1 MCQRHCPLVQVSE
14 AGEDR
19 SCPSFALASAIV
31 PRTLRYRADTETECE
46 YLGGKHKMNRANSK
60 LWAAGLLPW
69 VLCARGF
76 ADQGQAQPTQDGT
89 GPQVLQEIIVTA
101 RGWKENKQNVPI
113 SETELSGSQIANAGL
128 KNMADAIAMVPNVSI
143 VESQSSGTSFLTVRG
158 LTQVRNSEMPVAVV
172 VDGVQMTNPQQ
183 FNEELYDIQSI
194 EVLRGP
200 QGALYG
206 RNASG
211 GAILITTRQPE
222 NTPSGYV
229 DLSHGS
235 GDESAAQGAIGGALI
250 ENVLLARVAGSVTS
264 RHGYFQNDFLHTTA
278 DPFHNESFRGT
289 VVWHASDALRF
300 DALFS
305 HLRDHGSAGNFQFQG
320 VTLNPDCTIA
330 SMSFTAPVDANRVSR
345 SFCAYNRGLGL
356 RDIDD
361 ASIKATY
368 VLPQFTVT
376 AIAAHDRTE
385 DYEAYSQFPYTASI
399 NYQPFPGVP
408 YYVNG
413 TSTQYFYTKGSSYEL
428 RLTSPTDRRLRWLGG
443 VYGLITDRFVSTEV
457 GRDTGTG
464 IAYLTTDPLFNA
476 PVNPTQSWLADNNHN
491 VATAAYANLDYDV
504 TSKLE
509 VSLALRY
516 DRERQRQ
523 LVDYRQALA
532 PIPTAV
538 PAGCTADTPAD
549 CARYA
554 TYAATQP
561 KVSITYRLNGASMIY
576 GSVGEGFRSGQFNQ
590 NGVAAAAAAAGQAGV
605 SDEIGK
611 ELTRSEELG
620 YKANFWS
627 GRVRLDAAAYHT
639 AVSNSPYFVFIG
651 AVSAQVLV
659 PINKVSINGG
669 ELELRLL
676 PVHGLETYFGVGVT
690 HSKIDSYAAD
700 PSAVGNWAPYVPD
713 HTLNAGVQYTIPLG
727 GGLDLMLRGDY
738 TGLGP
743 QYWDVQNDTARHAV
757 NLLGLRAE
765 LDGAV
770 GNGTWSLALSAD
782 NVTDA
787 VYNAEFV
794 QGGYVAPAQPRV
806 FRVEGRYTF

>member
-1 MCQRHCPLVQVSE
+1 
-14 AGEDR
+14 
-19 SCPSFALASAIV
+19 
-31 PRTLRYRADTETECE
+31 
-46 YLGGKHKMNRANSK
+46 MNRTICK

-69 VLCARGF
+69 ALCAPGF
-76 ADQGQAQPTQDGT
+76 ADQGQPQPTQDAT
-89 GPQVLQEIIVTA
+89 EPQVLQEIIVTA
-101 RGWKENKQNVPI
+101 RGRDENIQNVPI
-113 SETELSGSQIANAGL
+113 SETELSANQIANAGL
-128 KNMADAIAMVPNVSI
+128 KNVADAIAMVPNVSI
-143 VESQSSGTSFLTVRG
+143 VESQSSGTSFLTIRG

-211 GAILITTRQPE
+211 GAILITTSQPE
-222 NTPSGYV
+222 NTPSGYADV
-229 DLSHGS
+229 SYGT
-235 GDESAAQGAIGGALI
+235 GDERTAQGAIGGALTD
-250 ENVLLARVAGSVTS
+250 NVLLVRVAGSFTD
-264 RHGYFQNDFLHTTA
+264 RNGYFQNEFLHTTA

-289 VVWHASDALRF
+289 LAWHASDALRF
-300 DALFS
+300 DALVS

-320 VTLNPDCTIA
+320 ATLNPNCTVA
-330 SMSFTAPVDANRVSR
+330 SLSFTAPVDANQVSR
-345 SFCAYNRGLGL
+345 TFCAYNRGLGL

-361 ASIKATY
+361 ASLKATY
-368 VLPQFTVT
+368 VLPQVTIT
-376 AIAAHDRTE
+376 AIAAHDKTE
-385 DYEAYSQFPYTASI
+385 DYEAYSQFPYAASI

-413 TSTQYFYTKGSSYEL
+413 TSTQYFYTKGNSYEL
-428 RLTSPTDRRLRWLGG
+428 RFTSPTDRRLRWLAG
-443 VYGLITDRFVSTEV
+443 VYGLVTDRFVSTEV

-464 IAYLTTDPLFNA
+464 IAYLTTDPLFNS
-476 PVNPTQSWLADNNHN
+476 PDNPTESWLADNNHN

-504 TSKLE
+504 TSRLE
-509 VSLALRY
+509 VSFALRY

-538 PAGCTADTPAD
+538 PPGCTANTPFD
-549 CARYA
+549 CTRYA

-561 KVSITYRLNGASMIY
+561 KVSVTYHVNAQSVVY

-590 NGVAAAAAAAGQAGV
+590 NGVAAAALAAGQAGV
-605 SDEIGK
+605 SDQIGK

-620 YKANFWS
+620 YKANFWNQ
-627 GRVRLDAAAYHT
+627 RVRLDAGAYHT
-639 AVSNSPYFVFIG
+639 TVSNSPYFVFIG

-676 PVHGLETYFGVGVT
+676 PLRGLETYVGVGVT
-690 HSKIDSYAAD
+690 HSRIDSYAVD
-700 PSAVGNWAPYVPD
+700 PALVGNRAPYVPD
-713 HTLNAGVQYTIPLG
+713 HTLNAGVQYTVSIRD
-727 GGLDLMLRGDY
+727 GLDLLLRGDY

-743 QYWDVQNDTARHAV
+743 QYWDVQNDTARNAV

-765 LDGAV
+765 LNGVV
-770 GNGTWSLALSAD
+770 GNGTSTWSLAISAD

-787 VYNAEFV
+787 LYNAEFV
-794 QGGYVAPAQPRV
+794 QGGYVAPAPPRV
-806 FRVEGRYTF
+806 FRVEARYAF